1 MPRKRVKVPVRK
13 AEDEREDRPQDA
25 PEEASPQAPEAA
37 THAASPKGEQAAT
50 PPEPKGEEEASAA
63 ASQKDVTT
71 QEETVD
77 INALLEEIETLK
89 EELEKAR
96 AEAAEYKDKYLRTA
110 AEMENM
116 RKRVEKR
123 FADEAEQEKLRF
135 LRNILPV
142 IDHLEMV
149 LKHSQSDP
157 EILRQGVEMTL
168 QEFLRTLEREGVKRI
183 HSVGQPFD
191 PFIHEAIEVVETDEY
206 PPGTVVEEVQAGYM
220 YKDKLIRPARVRVAG
235 EKRG

>member
-13 AEDEREDRPQDA
+13 VQATEENPVQAE
-25 PEEASPQAPEAA
+25 
-37 THAASPKGEQAAT
+37 
-50 PPEPKGEEEASAA
+50 EEEARDTEPTSEPE
-63 ASQKDVTT
+63 VTGT
-71 QEETVD
+71 STPADESSPSEPAEPEEEKPD
-77 INALLEEIETLK
+77 INALLEEIRTLK

-135 LRNILPV
+135 LRNILPL

-157 EILRQGVEMTL
+157 EVLRQGLEMII
-168 QEFLRTLEREGVKRI
+168 QEFMRTLEREGVQRI
-183 HSVGQPFD
+183 HSEGQPFD
-191 PFIHEAIEVVETDEY
+191 PFIHEAVEVVETDEY
-206 PPGTVVEEVQAGYM
+206 PPGTVVEEVQPGYM
-220 YKDKLIRPARVRVAG
+220 YKDKLIRPARVRVAR
-235 EKRG
+235 EKQG